1 MKKKCSTTQMLKDL
15 VAEIELQHNM
25 TPKSFPTDN
34 GSEYISNELKD
45 HLRQKGI
52 VHQYTTPYSPESNCV
67 AERLN
72 RTIGE
77 SLRAMLES
85 TPIYDKRH
93 WAEADSTS
101 VYLKNRQ
108 PHTAV
113 KVQTPYDEFH
123 CSKSSITHHKSFGSE
138 YYIHIPKQRQLAG
151 MKLQPW
157 AQRAILTGYTNDD
170 HHYRVHLPESKHTL
184 VTNDIFFPPSKTE
197 GESKDDKS
205 SYNK

>member
-1 MKKKCSTTQMLKDL
+1 
-15 VAEIELQHNM
+15 M
-25 TPKSFPTDN
+25 TPKSFRTDN
-34 GSEYISNELKD
+34 GGEYISNELKD

-52 VHQYTTPYSPESNCV
+52 VHQYTPPYSPESNGV

-85 TPIYDKRH
+85 APTYDKRL
-93 WAEADSTS
+93 WAEAVSTS

-113 KVQTPYDEFH
+113 KEQTPYEAFH
-123 CSKSSITHHKSFGSE
+123 GNKPSIMHLKPFGSE
-138 YYIHIPKQRQLAG
+138 CYIHVPKQQRLAG
-151 MKLQPW
+151 IKLQPR
-157 AQRAILTGYTNDD
+157 AQRAILTGYANDD

-197 GESKDDKS
+197 GESNNDKS
-205 SYNK
+205 SYNKLKSIP